1 MIVIVFSTV
10 TLYGLLKVKVC
21 VKWKPTKVQFLL
33 RDENSG
39 RYYARFYRDGKEVW
53 RSLKTDVFEVAKF
66 RLAEELKGFRS
77 VARAAQTVETGRG
90 TVEQLAQLY
99 LVKVKNNPNLKAST
113 RIDYV
118 NLVKAIFKSWP
129 ELKTAKPKDISKSD
143 CEAWA
148 KRYSDRYCGTRY
160 NNAID
165 TLRKVF
171 DIALEQGVLYRNPA
185 AGLAR
190 RTLTRKLPDLPTTA
204 EFAAIVKT
212 VREAG
217 GWCSQQCGDLIE
229 FLAFTG
235 CRIGEACNLR
245 WNDVQVDG
253 IWIHGGATGT
263 KNRES
268 RFLPMNGRLEA
279 LINDLRDNPRYRRAS
294 RDGSY
299 VLAVM
304 VCQTAIDAACRRLG
318 IKRFTHHDLRHLF
331 STRAIESGVD
341 VPTVARW
348 LGHKDGGA
356 LLMRTYSHL
365 LQEHSKAMAQK
376 LTF

>member
-1 MIVIVFSTV
+1 M
-10 TLYGLLKVKVC
+10 
-21 VKWKPTKVQFLL
+21 KWKPTKVQFLL

-53 RSLKTDVFEVAKF
+53 RSLKTDVFGVAKY

-77 VARAAQTVETGRG
+77 VAKVAKTVETGRG

-99 LVKVKNNPNLKAST
+99 LVKVQNNPSLKAST
-113 RIDYV
+113 RLDYV
-118 NLVKAIFKSWP
+118 NLIKAIFRSWP
-129 ELKTAKPKDISKSD
+129 ELKTAQPKDISKAD

-148 KRYSDRYCGTRY
+148 KRYSDQYSATRY
-160 NNAID
+160 NNAVD

-171 DIALEQGVLYRNPA
+171 DIALEQGVLYRNPV

-190 RTLTRKLPDLPTTA
+190 RTPTRKLPDLPTTA
-204 EFAAIVKT
+204 EFVAIVKS

-217 GWCSQQCGDLIE
+217 GWCSDSCGDMIE

-235 CRIGEACNLR
+235 CRIDEARNVK
-245 WNDVQVDG
+245 WSDVRTDG
-253 IWIHGGATGT
+253 IWIRGGMTGT

-268 RFLPMNGRLEA
+268 RFLPMNSRLQT
-279 LINDLRDNPRYRRAS
+279 LIQSLRDNPRYRRTS
-294 RDGSY
+294 RDDSY
-299 VLAVM
+299 LLAVM
-304 VCQTAIDAACRRLG
+304 ECGVAITGACRKLG

-331 STRAIESGVD
+331 ATRCIESGVD

-365 LQEHSKAMAQK
+365 LQEHSQRMAAK
-376 LTF
+376 LSF